1 MDYQTSLD
9 SCAAKKSAYAALA
22 TEKAALSRKLQD
34 DETELNTSYALLK
47 REVNYKTQLNRK
59 IAILQARQAE
69 LTEEVAQYESLKGKR
84 EAEAMRRSGNILG
97 ALGLSFADDGGSEGR
112 NKRKK

>member
-1 MDYQTSLD
+1 MDYQASLD
-9 SCAAKKSAYAALA
+9 ACAAKKSAYTALA
-22 TEKAALSRKLQD
+22 TEKATLARKLQD
-34 DETELNTSYALLK
+34 DETELNTSYSLLK

-59 IAILQARQAE
+59 IAILQARKAE
-69 LTEEVAQYESLKGKR
+69 LTEEVSQYESLKGKR

-97 ALGLSFADDGGSEGR
+97 ALGLSSTDDGSEGR